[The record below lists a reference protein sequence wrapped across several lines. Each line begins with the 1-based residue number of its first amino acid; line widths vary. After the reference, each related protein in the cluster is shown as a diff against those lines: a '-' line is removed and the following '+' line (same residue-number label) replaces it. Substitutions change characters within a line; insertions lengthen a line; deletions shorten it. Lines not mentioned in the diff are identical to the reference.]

1 MPLMH
6 VNAPSG
12 TFSSAARDLLAEE
25 LTVIALES
33 EKLPMAP
40 FDKST
45 TWIYFHE
52 LPPEHIYHGG
62 QSRGT
67 KVISIEV
74 NCFEGG
80 LDEPAKLSLYKRFTD
95 AIRKHAGIP
104 KEARAPVYIVLREVK
119 PINWGVFGGT
129 TRIED
134 LRVAHPDEA
143 PI

>member
-1 MPLMH
+1 MPLIH
-6 VNAPSG
+6 VNTPSG
-12 TFSSAARDLLAEE
+12 TFSSAARDLLAED

-52 LPPEHIYHGG
+52 LPPERIYHGG
-62 QSRGT
+62 RPGGT
-67 KVISIEV
+67 KVISIEI

-80 LDEPAKLSLYKRFTD
+80 LDEAAKLSLYKRFTD

-104 KEARAPVYIVLREVK
+104 KDARAPVYIVLREVQ

-129 TRIED
+129 TRIEE

>member
-1 MPLMH
+1 MPLIH
-6 VNAPSG
+6 VNMPSG
-12 TFSSAARDLLAEE
+12 TFSSAARDLLAED

-52 LPPEHIYHGG
+52 LPPERIYHGG
-62 QSRGT
+62 QPGGT
-67 KVISIEV
+67 KVISIEI

-80 LDEPAKLSLYKRFTD
+80 LDETAKLSLYKRFTD

-104 KEARAPVYIVLREVK
+104 KDARAPVYIVLREVQ

-129 TRIED
+129 TRIEE